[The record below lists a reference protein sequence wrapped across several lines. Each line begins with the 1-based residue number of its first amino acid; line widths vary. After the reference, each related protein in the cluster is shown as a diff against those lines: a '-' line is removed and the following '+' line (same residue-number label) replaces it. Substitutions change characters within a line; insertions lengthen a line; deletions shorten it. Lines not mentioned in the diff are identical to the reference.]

1 MVRKRLVGAG
11 IAWGVNGICLR
22 NGITNDAGDAGTPAC
37 GTDNGLFTLL
47 SIDVPDELIQS
58 ANMDELPD
66 NWADEDAPQELADYG
81 DASVI
86 YRGARLLC
94 VFPQP
99 YRR

>member
-1 MVRKRLVGAG
+1 M
-11 IAWGVNGICLR
+11 
-22 NGITNDAGDAGTPAC
+22 DS
-37 GTDNGLFTLL
+37 FTLL

-58 ANMDELPD
+58 ANMDELPG

-81 DASVI
+81 DARSLP
-86 YRGARLLC
+86 GARLHC